1 MNSKDEGQKAS
12 EDGSST
18 KLTTASFLK
27 CIQDVNSNSFESEDE
42 RMQALLG
49 TYALMARLESP
60 WETLPALGATLKI
73 LKDLQLFEKWQAQ
86 NDDAMTSCQLAE
98 LLGGT
103 CDPALLCKSSFHLVK
118 LTMSYG
124 IDRFLRLMA
133 SNHLLEETSVGVFK
147 PTSFGVAVTAPA
159 FDSLIHSFNDTI
171 LPMYAKM
178 PAYFSKTDYTNPQDS
193 SYTVFQYAHRWDG
206 DLWSYYQA
214 HPKQQEQFSTIQQTI
229 SGLHPAWT
237 EIFPV
242 ERLMEG
248 DDAQTAL
255 LVDVGGSTGHDVL
268 KFHSIYPETA
278 SRLYLED
285 LGSVVDQAVL
295 PGGVHRVSYDF
306 FTPQPIRGAKAYLLH
321 SILHDWSDAP
331 ARKILEIQRDAMTPG
346 FSKLLIHDNIVETAL
361 AHPQTTAFDIQMMAM
376 VAGQERTEDQ
386 WRELITSVGLRVVNI
401 WRLKSAVHSIIEVS
415 R

>member
-27 CIQDVNSNSFESEDE
+27 GIQDVTSTSFASEDE

-49 TYALMARLESP
+49 TYALMARLEPP
-60 WETLPALGATLKI
+60 WETLVRICMTQTQPALGATLKI
-73 LKDLQLFEKWQAQ
+73 LKDLQLFEKWQAR
-86 NDDAMTSCQLAE
+86 NGEPMTSCQLAE

-103 CDPALLCKSSFHLVK
+103 CDPALL
-118 LTMSYG
+118 Y
-124 IDRFLRLMA
+124 RFLRLMA

-147 PTSFGVAVTAPA
+147 PTSFGVSVTAPL

-178 PAYFSKTDYTNPQDS
+178 PEYFSKTDYTNPQDS

-248 DDAQTAL
+248 DDAQTPL

-295 PGGVHRVSYDF
+295 PEGVNRVSYDF
-306 FTPQPIRGAKAYLLH
+306 FTPQPIRGARAYLLH

-346 FSKLLIHDNIVETAL
+346 SSKLLIHDNIVETAL